1 MDDNYYLTTNRLV
14 YSHNSPPN
22 IRTTNLNNS
31 AANYINKGIFL
42 NSNIT
47 NSTFYNNGILVNKI
61 TKAISNNNGVD
72 IPNNITSNKIVYVI
86 NKVNIQND
94 NWNPGLR
101 GTKPTPPT
109 GGNSDKTPYFIK
121 RWTEDS
127 IDISS
132 NQVQLKIYNLA
143 DANTPVYTIGDE
155 NDFLTET
162 GETNFFDISRNN
174 RIDAYN
180 NPNFDIA
187 NRGFWYSED
196 MQYTIS
202 FSLNSITTNNLYKP
216 LRYELR
222 SYYNETGFA
231 NVSTA
236 QTGSTVI
243 LENSD
248 NTDNFIYFDDLSNVP
263 SITKNTTDMIQ
274 YTTDNKINGIPNLHL
289 IDSGK
294 SFTITLRYLANNYST
309 RFLLD
314 KTKNVLKHQFSYSD
328 TELYNISWNSHI
340 SSAPNIANNGYKRDK
355 SAWDISG
362 IEIISAPNLE
372 TATAGITLKIIATN
386 TFGTAADFIIN
397 TNALSSVYKFIYDK
411 PTITEFNNIKNSLIE
426 IPASFNPTFGDV
438 TTGTTSF
445 TNSNAVVY
453 NSFGNG
459 ANSTNDLQMSMWNG
473 FFYSDTGW
481 KKKTDISG
489 SNITPYNISTTSP
502 IPVLNGNTDD
512 YKWVIFKYTCN
523 RSYSAAYK
531 IALGFDSGD
540 SNVTLSSIINGN
552 VKIFANF
559 NRIDT
564 YAGGGSYHWLNIG
577 QLDGGITPSN
587 ASGKAYNYEG
597 NLRFT
602 PSDTTSETD
611 FISGNNMRAS
621 FLPGVS
627 NSVLH
632 NFKRLIGALFNSIN
646 TTQNNNIFIAIGIKN
661 SADFYIKKPHIWL
674 SDGNTNES
682 FHKLV

>member
-14 YSHNSPPN
+14 YSHNSHQN

-31 AANYINKGIFL
+31 VANYINKGIFL
-42 NSNIT
+42 NSNIN
-47 NSTFYNNGILVNKI
+47 NSTSYDNGILVNKI

-94 NWNPGLR
+94 SWNPGLR
-101 GTKPTPPT
+101 GTKPTAPT
-109 GGNSDKTPYFIK
+109 EGNADKTPYFIK

-143 DANTPVYTIGDE
+143 DATMPVYTIGNE
-155 NDFLTET
+155 NNFSTEV
-162 GETNFFDISRNN
+162 GETIFFDISRNN

-202 FSLNSITTNNLYKP
+202 FSLNSITNNLYKP

-231 NVSTA
+231 NVSAT

-248 NTDNFIYFDDLSNVP
+248 NTNNFIYFDNLSSVP
-263 SITKNTTDMIQ
+263 SVAKNTTDMIQ

-289 IDSGK
+289 DSGK

-314 KTKNVLKHQFSYSD
+314 KTKNVLKHQFSYLD

-355 SAWDISG
+355 SVWDISG
-362 IEIISAPNLE
+362 IEITSAPNLE
-372 TATAGITLKIIATN
+372 TATTGITLKIIATN

-397 TNALSSVYKFIYDK
+397 TSALSSVYKFIYDK

-426 IPASFNPTFGDV
+426 IPASFNPTYNDEDV
-438 TTGTTSF
+438 TSPPIF

-453 NSFGNG
+453 KSFGNG
-459 ANSTNDLQMSMWNG
+459 VNSTNDLQMSMWNG

-481 KKKTDISG
+481 KKETDISG
-489 SNITPYNISTTSP
+489 SNISPHNISTTTP
-502 IPVLNGNTDD
+502 IPVFNGSNDD

-531 IALGFDSGD
+531 IALGFASGD
-540 SNVTLSSIINGN
+540 SNVTLSNIINGD

-564 YAGGGSYHWLNIG
+564 YTGSGSYYWLNIG
-577 QLDGGITPSN
+577 QSDGGITPSN

-597 NLRFT
+597 KLRFT
-602 PSDTTSETD
+602 PSDTTLETN
-611 FISGNNMRAS
+611 FISGANVRAS

-632 NFKRLIGALFNSIN
+632 NYKRLIGALFNSIN
-646 TTQNNNIFIAIGIKN
+646 TSTNNNIFIAIGIKN

-682 FHKLV
+682 FEKLE